1 MDAGQLHKL
10 ARVLREIALDATA
23 DEGEA
28 PVSAGDVAIAEDI
41 AHHER
46 TSVGEIASRTG
57 LAQSLVSR
65 TVAKMDGA
73 GIVVSEH
80 DPADGRRR
88 LISIAP
94 TVRTG
99 LFRSRARRSVE
110 PSLRARYSQA
120 PDLKV
125 ARVLAL
131 LQELADLLT
140 IEAGVSDV
148 SGAPEQHP
156 SRLGQRTTRARADG
170 E

>member
-23 DEGEA
+23 DDGEA
-28 PVSAGDVAIAEDI
+28 PVSAGDVAIAEHI

-73 GIVVSEH
+73 GFVVSER

-99 LFRSRARRSVE
+99 PFRSRARRPVE
-110 PSLRARYSQA
+110 PSVRARYPHASNME
-120 PDLKV
+120 V
-125 ARVLAL
+125 ARVVAL
-131 LQELADLLT
+131 LQELTDLLT
-140 IEAGVSDV
+140 VEPDSRDV
-148 SGAPEQHP
+148 SVASGLALPPRQATQ
-156 SRLGQRTTRARADG
+156 SADG
-170 E
+170 DGQ

>member
-1 MDAGQLHKL
+1 MDVGRLHKL

-23 DEGEA
+23 DGGEA

-65 TVAKMDGA
+65 TVAKMDDA
-73 GIVVSEH
+73 GVVISER

-99 LFRSRARRSVE
+99 LFRSRARRPVE
-110 PSLRARYSQA
+110 PSLRARHPHAS
-120 PDLKV
+120 DTEV
-125 ARVLAL
+125 ARVLGL
-131 LQELADLLT
+131 LQELTDLLDRR
-140 IEAGVSDV
+140 G
-148 SGAPEQHP
+148 GC
-156 SRLGQRTTRARADG
+156 
-170 E
+170 